1 MGADVQIITGW
12 FEMVDG
18 SQCCLSAL
26 SPASKLMLGVQ
37 RALDEFF

>member
-1 MGADVQIITGW
+1 MGDDVQIITGW
-12 FEMVDG
+12 FVMVDG

-26 SPASKLMLGVQ
+26 SPASKIMLGVQ